1 MSKESVIKSK
11 VTSKNIVIEIPKEF
25 IINDFNESSEN
36 CRVKGNRKNKFL
48 KSVAD
53 QLVEH
58 LANEDVLFDIYD
70 YLASSDD
77 VKYIDNED

>member
-36 CRVKGNRKNKFL
+36 CRVKGNRKSKFL
-48 KSVAD
+48 QEFVE
-53 QLVEH
+53 QLAEH
-58 LANEDVLFDIYD
+58 IANEDVLFDIYD
-70 YLASSDD
+70 YLASSDN
-77 VKYIDNED
+77 VKYLDDEE